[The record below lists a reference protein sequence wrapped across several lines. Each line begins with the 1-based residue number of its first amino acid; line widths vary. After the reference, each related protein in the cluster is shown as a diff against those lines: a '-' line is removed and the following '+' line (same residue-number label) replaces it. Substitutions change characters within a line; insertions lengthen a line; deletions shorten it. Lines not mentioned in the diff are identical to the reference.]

1 MANHLQHET
10 SPYLKQHQ
18 NNPVLWYP
26 WSGEALAKAKEENK
40 LIIVSIGYSACHWC
54 HVMERESFENEE
66 VAQVMNHH
74 FISIK
79 VDREERPDI
88 DQIYMTAVQL
98 MTNSGGWPLN
108 CICLPDGR
116 PIYGGTYFR
125 PNDWVNVLN
134 QIQALWKNEPNVALT
149 YAEKLTHGIKESEKF
164 PISRI
169 PDVYTKQDLLDIVKP
184 WQNTFDK
191 KLGGYQRSPKF
202 PLPNNWLFFLRYGH
216 LAKDQAI
223 LDHTHFT
230 LKSMA
235 SGGIY
240 DHIGGGFARYAVDAY
255 WHVPHF
261 EKMLYDNA
269 QLVSLY
275 AEAYNHKAD
284 PVYKRVVL
292 GTLEWVSRE
301 MTSVDGAFYCALDA
315 DSEGVEG
322 KFYTFQ
328 IEEIKEVLQE
338 DAALFINYFSLTS
351 SGNWEEEGT
360 NILKTAIDADK
371 LAEKAGFD
379 AKEWEKYL
387 EEIKGK
393 LLSYRSRRVRP
404 GLDNKI
410 LTAWNAMMLK
420 AFVDAYRVFGDQTYL
435 TIAQKNAIFIEEN
448 LFSPNGVL
456 LHQPNSHLEPIE
468 AFLDDYA
475 FTIEAFISLYE
486 VTFEKKWLDKAIN
499 LADYVLNNFYDDK
512 AAAFYY
518 TSKEVASFI
527 TRKFEIM
534 DNVIPASNSV
544 MIHQLHKLGLLFDKP
559 SYIHVSAQILANV
572 FPQIKSYGSAY
583 SNWSIRLLEEVYGFY
598 EIAITGENSSLLRK
612 TIDQYYLPNKVL
624 LGGKMENLPLLSGRI
639 TGNDLIYVC
648 KNNTCSLPVDNLEH
662 FKKLIFEQETKN
674 KVP

>member
-1 MANHLQHET
+1 MSNELQHET
-10 SPYLKQHQ
+10 SPYLRQHQ
-18 NNPVLWYP
+18 DNPVNWYP
-26 WSGEALAKAKEENK
+26 WNNQALQKAQLENK

-54 HVMERESFENEE
+54 HVMERESFENDD
-66 VAQVMNHH
+66 VAEVMNHN

-134 QIQALWKNEPNVALT
+134 QIHALWINEPNVALE
-149 YAEKLTHGIKESEKF
+149 YADKLTQGIKESEKF
-164 PISRI
+164 SISRI
-169 PDVYTKQDLLDIVKP
+169 PEVYTKEDLLDIVKP
-184 WQNTFDK
+184 WQNLFDE

-202 PLPNNWLFFLRYGH
+202 PLPNNWLFFLRYGY
-216 LAKDQAI
+216 LTKDQAI
-223 LDHTHFT
+223 LAHTHFT
-230 LKSMA
+230 LKNIA

-240 DHIGGGFARYAVDAY
+240 DHIGGGFARYSVDAH

-275 AEAYNHKAD
+275 TEAYNHHAD
-284 PVYKRVVL
+284 PVYKRVVRETL
-292 GTLEWVSRE
+292 GWVSRE
-301 MTSVDGAFYCALDA
+301 MTSSKGAFYCALDA

-328 IEEIKEVLQE
+328 IAEIEEVLQE
-338 DAALFINYFSLTS
+338 DAALFINYFSLTQ
-351 SGNWEEEGT
+351 SGNWEEENT
-360 NILKTAIDADK
+360 NVLKTSIDADK
-371 LAEKAGFD
+371 LAEEAGFD
-379 AKEWEKYL
+379 ELEWENYL
-387 EEIKGK
+387 HEVKSK

-404 GLDNKI
+404 GLDDKI

-420 AFVDAYRVFGDQTYL
+420 AFVDAYRTFEDPAYL
-435 TIAQKNAIFIEEN
+435 AIAKNNALFIEKS
-448 LFSPNGVL
+448 LFSPDGVL
-456 LHQPNSHLEPIE
+456 LHQPISHLKPIE

-486 VTFEKKWLDKAIN
+486 ATFEKKWLDKAIN
-499 LADYVLNNFYDDK
+499 LTDYVLDNFYDDN

-518 TSKEVASFI
+518 TSKNAETFI

-544 MIHQLHKLGLLFDKP
+544 MVHQLHKLGLLFDKP
-559 SYIHVSAQILANV
+559 SYIQISAQILANV
-572 FPQIKSYGSAY
+572 FPQVKSYGSAY

-598 EIAITGENSSLLRK
+598 EIAVTGENSDSLRK
-612 TIDQYYLPNKVL
+612 TVDQYYLPNKVL
-624 LGGKMENLPLLSGRI
+624 LGGKTENLPLLRGRI
-639 TGNDLIYVC
+639 TGKNLIYVC
-648 KNNTCSLPVDNLEH
+648 KNNTCSLPVDNLED
-662 FKKLIFEQETKN
+662 FKKLIFEQETQR
-674 KVP
+674 